1 MKLTTILYSILIS
14 FLVFDNHKSSE
25 SVLIKDIA
33 YVDGIYYHN
42 DRIFNG
48 DIIDYYE
55 NETLKFR
62 YAVLDG
68 RLHGLAKEF
77 YPSGKVK
84 SERNY
89 IVSKLYGQFTE
100 YFESGEI
107 MAQFDVK
114 LNAYGQGEI
123 INQVV
128 IGELKNG
135 KYKSKSYSEG
145 IIYFVSAKG
154 DTYSNSEQIS
164 ILNQTNYRITDKDKK
179 KTLIEVK

>member
-1 MKLTTILYSILIS
+1 MKLTTVLFAFLIS
-14 FLVFDNHKSSE
+14 SVALYTNKSAE
-25 SVLIKDIA
+25 SVLIKDID
-33 YVDGIYYHN
+33 YVDGVYYHH
-42 DRIFNG
+42 DHIFNG

-77 YPSGKVK
+77 YPSGEVK

-100 YFESGEI
+100 FFESGEI

-114 LNAYGQGEI
+114 LNAYGQGENI
-123 INQVV
+123 ENLT
-128 IGELKNG
+128 IGEFKKG
-135 KYKSKSYSEG
+135 KYKSKSYDKG
-145 IIYFVSAKG
+145 IIYFISEDG
-154 DTYSNSEQIS
+154 GSYGNSEQIS
-164 ILNQTNYRITDKDKK
+164 ILNQTNYRITDKEGK
-179 KTLIEVK
+179 KTLVEVK

>member
-1 MKLTTILYSILIS
+1 MKLTTILFAFLIS
-14 FLVFDNHKSSE
+14 AITLHTNKKSE
-25 SVLIKDIA
+25 SVLIRDID
-33 YVDGIYYHN
+33 YVNGVYYH
-42 DRIFNG
+42 DDHIFNG
-48 DIIDYYE
+48 DIVDYYE

-62 YAVLDG
+62 YTVLDG

-89 IVSKLYGQFTE
+89 IVSKLFGQFIE

-114 LNAYGQGEI
+114 LNAYGQGENI
-123 INQVV
+123 ENIT
-128 IGELKNG
+128 IGELKKE
-135 KYKSKSYSEG
+135 KYRSKGYEEG
-145 IIYFVSAKG
+145 IIYFITEDGNSF
-154 DTYSNSEQIS
+154 SNSEQIS
-164 ILNQTNYRITDKDKK
+164 ILNQTRYRIMDKEGK